1 VVRVSK
7 CKNITELK
15 IIWSRRWQGNCF
27 AEFPTNIS
35 NLPGT
40 YFVDIHTRRLVKTP
54 SKIPCEQ
61 MPKAIYIRSSE
72 GTYYEVTRE
81 GLSRRT
87 KLRFKEDHL
96 ISEVNI
102 NVNNIYDSFE
112 TEDQVPTASILDIVQ
127 RARLS
132 MIDITRMTQTKSLT
146 AAVMSEAGEVL
157 NVLGDGTGGLI
168 SDVGSLF
175 GNVFGGIA
183 SGSVDVVKSIA
194 SGAGS
199 IVKEGTSIFTGGIW
213 SILGFINNILIWMT
227 LITILGR
234 LSRNR
239 WLSMCQQGC
248 ETRDDPVEVKP
259 PLEKETQK
267 SQEIRL
273 KARGFSKGDRSVSE
287 PYICAEKETRL

>member
-1 VVRVSK
+1 
-7 CKNITELK
+7 
-15 IIWSRRWQGNCF
+15 
-27 AEFPTNIS
+27 
-35 NLPGT
+35 
-40 YFVDIHTRRLVKTP
+40 
-54 SKIPCEQ
+54 
-61 MPKAIYIRSSE
+61 M
-72 GTYYEVTRE
+72 
-81 GLSRRT
+81 
-87 KLRFKEDHL
+87 RFKEDHL

-157 NVLGDGTGGLI
+157 NVLGEGTGGLI

-175 GNVFGGIA
+175 GSVFGGIA

-199 IVKEGTSIFTGGIW
+199 IVKESTSIFTGSIW
-213 SILGFINNILIWMT
+213 SILGFINNILIWT
-227 LITILGR
+227 AIITILGR
-234 LSRNR
+234 LSRNK

-248 ETRDDPVEVKP
+248 ETRDDPLELEPPNKKEALKFPEV
-259 PLEKETQK
+259 
-267 SQEIRL
+267 RL
-273 KARGFSKGDRSVSE
+273 KAKGFSRGDRSVSE
-287 PYICAEKETRL
+287 PYICVEKETRL